1 MDYNCALER
10 LAGALGSVATAADA
24 EKFVDAAQKL
34 GYEVVVDD
42 DSVDLVKGNE
52 IADVFVWQEIME
64 KTFN

>member
-10 LAGALGSVATAADA
+10 LAEALGSVATKRDA
-24 EKFVDAAQKL
+24 ERFLIAARRL
-34 GYEVVVDD
+34 GYEVVVDY